1 MKRQLS
7 IAGLSVMTIRWT
19 AIDEVEATGT
29 NNEIFIVPINVG
41 QASGLPASD
50 SQAGGLRY
58 PKPISWVEPS
68 LCACDP
74 GSEFV
79 SVGRGRRPGNS

>member
-19 AIDEVEATGT
+19 AIDEVEAAST

-50 SQAGGLRY
+50 SASRGLAL
-58 PKPISWVEPS
+58 P
-68 LCACDP
+68 
-74 GSEFV
+74 
-79 SVGRGRRPGNS
+79 

>member
-1 MKRQLS
+1 
-7 IAGLSVMTIRWT
+7 VMTIRWT
-19 AIDEVEATGT
+19 AIDEVEATST

-74 GSEFV
+74 GSAFV
-79 SVGRGRRPGNS
+79 SVRRGSRLGNS